1 MSGGFRQ
8 VGEDEVFRGHIIK
21 VAQGTFEAPDGSTF
35 SRDIVRHPGAVA
47 VVALADDDHVVLVRQ
62 YRAPVDD
69 FVLELPAGIRDVDGE
84 APEVTAR
91 RELAE
96 EAGYEAGSVEFL
108 TRFNISVGF
117 TDEVTEIFLATDLSE
132 VPNDLQGVEEQH
144 MTVERVSLAEALA
157 LIERGELR
165 DAKTVVGI
173 LLTLRRLGK

>member
-1 MSGGFRQ
+1 
-8 VGEDEVFRGHIIK
+8 
-21 VAQGTFEAPDGSTF
+21 
-35 SRDIVRHPGAVA
+35 
-47 VVALADDDHVVLVRQ
+47 
-62 YRAPVDD
+62 
-69 FVLELPAGIRDVDGE
+69 
-84 APEVTAR
+84 VTAR
-91 RELAE
+91 RELVE
-96 EAGYEAGSVEFL
+96 EAGYDAGSVEFL